1 MHAPG
6 LLAPQPGK
14 PVYRRRYFVD
24 YPASIR
30 LWLHS
35 APELRTNATRGVQ
48 LARRPKNTRARVRTF
63 CQMARSSP
71 GSGLFRAGVVALVV
85 VIIVQIIVF
94 ASDPDFFAV
103 LIQLPM

>member
-1 MHAPG
+1 
-6 LLAPQPGK
+6 
-14 PVYRRRYFVD
+14 
-24 YPASIR
+24 
-30 LWLHS
+30 
-35 APELRTNATRGVQ
+35 
-48 LARRPKNTRARVRTF
+48 
-63 CQMARSSP
+63 MARSSP